1 MAFFSFKI
9 EKKKWISLYK
19 IIKNI
24 NIIKILNCKLSF
36 GCLNLG
42 PSLIQ
47 IEFMLK
53 NLNSSPIQ
61 EMAAQTHQ
69 KVELDWASL
78 PKLLQLTSRG
88 DQKLKS
94 SPNSF

>member
-1 MAFFSFKI
+1 
-9 EKKKWISLYK
+9 
-19 IIKNI
+19 
-24 NIIKILNCKLSF
+24 
-36 GCLNLG
+36 
-42 PSLIQ
+42 
-47 IEFMLK
+47 MLK